1 MKETTMIDFKVHHRD
16 GDGVSVI
23 ELKGYLD
30 AHTAP
35 DLETAFQKLLTEKK
49 YNVVVNCR
57 DLSYISSAGLGVF
70 MAYVEDIRKNMGDIK
85 LTNMSPKVYNVFDL
99 LGFPILY
106 EIYKDEQEAVSRFK
120 EFKK

>member
-1 MKETTMIDFKVHHRD
+1 MTDFKIHHRD
-16 GDGVSVI
+16 GEGVSVI

-106 EIYKDEQEAVSRFK
+106 EIYKDEQEAISRFK
-120 EFKK
+120 EIKK

>member
-1 MKETTMIDFKVHHRD
+1 MTDFKIHHRD
-16 GDGVSVI
+16 GEGVSVI

-106 EIYKDEQEAVSRFK
+106 EIYKDEQEAVTRFK
-120 EFKK
+120 EIKK

>member
-1 MKETTMIDFKVHHRD
+1 MTDFKIHHRD

-70 MAYVEDIRKNMGDIK
+70 MAYVEDIRKNRGDIK

-106 EIYKDEQEAVSRFK
+106 EIYKDEQEAVTRFK
-120 EFKK
+120 EIKK